1 MQTQTKVI
9 TLVGMTGSGKSVA
22 SDALIDAGCAYVRF
36 GQITIDTIQER
47 GLPITP
53 ETEKSVREELRHTHG
68 MGAFATLNI
77 PKFDKALAE
86 GKHLVADGLYSWT
99 EYKILKDYYNERLI
113 VLAIYASPA
122 TRYARL
128 EKRVTVAGDT
138 AVKNRPLTPAQAHAR
153 DFAEIENI
161 EKGGPIVMADYTIVN
176 EELTIGELKSKVHT
190 IFNERTGF

>member
-1 MQTQTKVI
+1 MAEKTQPKI
-9 TLVGMTGSGKSVA
+9 IALVGMTGSGKSVA
-22 SDALIDAGCAYVRF
+22 GDALIAAGCAYIRF

-47 GLPITP
+47 GLPVTP

-99 EYKILKDYYNERLI
+99 EYKILKDYYGERLT

-128 EKRVTVAGDT
+128 EKRITEAGDT
-138 AVKNRPLTPAQAHAR
+138 AVKNRPLTAAQARAR

-161 EKGGPIVMADYTIVN
+161 EKGGPIVMADFTIVN
-176 EELTIGELKSKVHT
+176 EKLTIEKLKTKT
-190 IFNERTGF
+190 REIFKKLL

>member
-1 MQTQTKVI
+1 MQKHTQI
-9 TLVGMTGSGKSVA
+9 FALVGMTGSGKSVA
-22 SDALIDAGCAYVRF
+22 SDALIAAGCAYVRF

-47 GLPITP
+47 GLTVTP

-99 EYKILKDYYNERLI
+99 EYKILKDYYDERLT

-128 EKRVTVAGDT
+128 EKRITEAGDT
-138 AVKNRPLTPAQAHAR
+138 AVKNRPLTAAQAHAR

-161 EKGGPIVMADYTIVN
+161 EKSGPIVMADYTIVN
-176 EELTIGELKSKVHT
+176 EGLTIEELKIKVRA
-190 IFNERTGF
+190 IFNEIAGS